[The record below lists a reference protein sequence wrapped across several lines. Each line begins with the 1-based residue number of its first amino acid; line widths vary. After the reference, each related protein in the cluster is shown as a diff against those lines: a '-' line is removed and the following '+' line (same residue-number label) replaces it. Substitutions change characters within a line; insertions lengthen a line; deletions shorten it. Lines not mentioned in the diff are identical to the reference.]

1 MSVYSFYIFDRHSK
15 SLLIPMIIFHT
26 DHILPAECI
35 YSKRFTQQPSPPRT
49 TSSTLRNG
57 TTVPPSLRQANK
69 DSDDAKLVFG
79 TVFSLRRMCRQL
91 GGVDDQFLSY
101 RTSSNL
107 INQAITFPSI
117 PDLPFHP

>member
-1 MSVYSFYIFDRHSK
+1 MSVYSFYIFDRH
-15 SLLIPMIIFHT
+15 T
-26 DHILPAECI
+26 ECI

-49 TSSTLRNG
+49 TSTTLRNG

-91 GGVDDQFLSY
+91 GGCG
-101 RTSSNL
+101 
-107 INQAITFPSI
+107 
-117 PDLPFHP
+117 